1 MMSDTRPLRV
11 LHIIDTLGS
20 GGSERLVWDIV
31 RLSDQTR
38 VKHRVLTVFPDG
50 YFGPFVYAELLR
62 KLGAYGVVRGTDDPS
77 KHNSAIVVRPGIE
90 GRSPEKSYGKD
101 SSQPMLRSKLR
112 WIPQFKEEFL
122 RGLPR
127 ALKKPL
133 TRIWNFSFSIWRK
146 IRLTASYFP
155 PLLRI
160 PAEYFR
166 FRPDIIH
173 AHGFYSFKYGLVL
186 RKFFGRPMLHMVP
199 ALSAQMEAQGTGWL
213 VGHYRRFHH
222 LVDCFA
228 LDPGYCSEL
237 LGVGVP
243 AEKLFEISGTLD
255 LQAIARVKAEGA
267 RHRVEVRTRLGIPE
281 NAIIALSVGRLD
293 PTKGHSY
300 TIEALP
306 QMLKQ
311 FPNLHWV
318 LLGEG
323 ANRSGLEKQIR
334 ELGVEQHAH
343 LIGFDREPLPYYAA
357 ADIYLRTTTMESENI
372 SSLQAIAM
380 GLPTVGFDSYRP
392 TDLIGKLGHGIL
404 VRNADADAL
413 ATASCQILSLPDR
426 GLAMGALGIDYCN
439 ATLGIQKYVD
449 NLLSVYA
456 NLHGKGRMARGRM
469 AGLITD
475 R

>member
-1 MMSDTRPLRV
+1 MSNTRPLRV

-31 RLSDQTR
+31 RLSDPTR
-38 VKHRVLTVFPDG
+38 VKHRVITIFPDG
-50 YFGPFVYAELLR
+50 YFGPFVYAEPLR
-62 KLGAYGVVRGTDDPS
+62 HLGAYGAVRGTVDLS
-77 KHNSAIVVRPGIE
+77 ENHRATVA
-90 GRSPEKSYGKD
+90 PESREFKVKL
-101 SSQPMLRSKLR
+101 LRR
-112 WIPQFKEEFL
+112 
-122 RGLPR
+122 LPPTFS
-127 ALKKPL
+127 KPL
-133 TRIWNFSFSIWRK
+133 TQIWNFTFSIWRR
-146 IRLTASYFP
+146 IRWTVSYFP
-155 PLLRI
+155 PLLKI

-166 FRPDIIH
+166 FQPDIIH
-173 AHGFYSFKYGLVL
+173 AHGFYSFKYGLVF
-186 RKFFGRPMLHMVP
+186 RKVFRRPMLHMVP
-199 ALSAQMEAQGTGWL
+199 SLSAQMEAQGTGWL
-213 VGHYRRFHH
+213 VDHYRRFHH

-228 LDPGYCSEL
+228 LDPGYRSEL
-237 LGVGVP
+237 LEAGVP
-243 AEKLFEISGTLD
+243 AVKLFEISGTLD
-255 LQAIARVKAEGA
+255 LQAIARAKAERE

-306 QMLKQ
+306 QMVKQ

-323 ANRSGLEKQIR
+323 ANRIELETRIR
-334 ELGVEQHAH
+334 DLGVEHHAH

-404 VRNADADAL
+404 VPNADADAL
-413 ATASCQILSLPDR
+413 ATVSCQILSLPDR

-449 NLLSVYA
+449 NLLSVYS
-456 NLHGKGRMARGRM
+456 NLHVKGTMSQGRM

>member
-1 MMSDTRPLRV
+1 MSNTRPLRV

-31 RLSDQTR
+31 RLSDRTR
-38 VKHRVLTVFPDG
+38 VRHRVITVFPDG
-50 YFGPFVYAELLR
+50 FFGPFVYAEPLR
-62 KLGAYGVVRGTDDPS
+62 QLGAYGAVRETADLSENNRATAAPDSRELKVKLAPTYS
-77 KHNSAIVVRPGIE
+77 KS
-90 GRSPEKSYGKD
+90 
-101 SSQPMLRSKLR
+101 
-112 WIPQFKEEFL
+112 
-122 RGLPR
+122 
-127 ALKKPL
+127 L
-133 TRIWNFSFSIWRK
+133 TRIWNFTFSLWRR
-146 IRLTASYFP
+146 IRLAVSYFP
-155 PLLRI
+155 PLLKI

-173 AHGFYSFKYGLVL
+173 AHGFYSFKYGLVF
-186 RKFFGRPMLHMVP
+186 RKFFRRPMLHMVP
-199 ALSAQMEAQGTGWL
+199 SLSAQMEAQGTGWL
-213 VGHYRRFHH
+213 VDHYRRFHH

-228 LDPGYCSEL
+228 LDPGYRSEL
-237 LGVGVP
+237 LEAGVP

-255 LQAIARVKAEGA
+255 LRAIARVKAERD

-306 QMLKQ
+306 QMVKQ
-311 FPNLHWV
+311 FPELHWV
-318 LLGEG
+318 VLGEG
-323 ANRSGLEKQIR
+323 ANRIELGTRIR
-334 ELGVEQHAH
+334 DLGVEQHAH

-380 GLPTVGFDSYRP
+380 GLPTVGFDSFSA

-404 VRNADADAL
+404 VPNADAHAL

-456 NLHGKGRMARGRM
+456 NLHGKGTRAQGRM
-469 AGLITD
+469 AGLMTD

>member
-1 MMSDTRPLRV
+1 MMSNTRPLRV

-31 RLSDQTR
+31 RLSDRTR
-38 VKHRVLTVFPDG
+38 VRHRVITVFPDG
-50 YFGPFVYAELLR
+50 FFGPFVYAEQLR
-62 KLGAYGVVRGTDDPS
+62 ELGAYGAVRGRVDLSEPNRAT
-77 KHNSAIVVRPGIE
+77 VVPASIE
-90 GRSPEKSYGKD
+90 DRSPESLVK
-101 SSQPMLRSKLR
+101 
-112 WIPQFKEEFL
+112 FL
-122 RGLPR
+122 RRLPPT
-127 ALKKPL
+127 LKRPL
-133 TRIWNFSFSIWRK
+133 TRIWNFTFSIWRR
-146 IRLTASYFP
+146 IRWTASYFR
-155 PLLRI
+155 PLLGI

-173 AHGFYSFKYGLVL
+173 AHGFYSFKYGLVF
-186 RKFFGRPMLHMVP
+186 RKFFRRPMLHMVP
-199 ALSAQMEAQGTGWL
+199 SLSAQMEAQGTGWL

-228 LDPGYCSEL
+228 LDPGYRSEL
-237 LGVGVP
+237 LEAGVP

-255 LQAIARVKAEGA
+255 LQAIARVKAQRE

-306 QMLKQ
+306 RMLKQ

-323 ANRSGLEKQIR
+323 ANRVELETRIR
-334 ELGVEQHAH
+334 DLGVEHHAH

-380 GLPTVGFDSYRP
+380 GLPTVGFDSYSA

-404 VRNADADAL
+404 VPNADADAL

-426 GLAMGALGIDYCN
+426 GLAMGALGVDYCN

-456 NLHGKGRMARGRM
+456 NLHGKGTRAQGRM